1 MKRASASLL
10 YASRNSRALL
20 LRVGRKPMTRSRR
33 NGQQRVCHLP
43 KVLGV
48 QNCCV
53 KAKGHEWA
61 GVQLKAVQVGRPI
74 EQEQPRADAL
84 PPMTVQPAAVA
95 AVAAVAVVAA
105 LQTGDF
111 ALPTYSGNPSVQE
124 VNQPPSCWARRR
136 T

>member
-1 MKRASASLL
+1 MRSVGLKRLSVSLP
-10 YASRNSRALL
+10 YASRNLRELL
-20 LRVGRKPMTRSRR
+20 LRVGRKRSTRSRR

-43 KVLGV
+43 KVLGA

-61 GVQLKAVQVGRPI
+61 AVQLKAVQVGKPI

-84 PPMTVQPAAVA
+84 PPMTVQPAAVVV
-95 AVAAVAVVAA
+95 AVAA
-105 LQTGDF
+105 LRPGDY
-111 ALPTYSGNPSVQE
+111 ALPTYSGNPSVQDH
-124 VNQPPSCWARRR
+124 NQQPSCWARRR